1 MVFSSIIFLYFFL
14 PCMLIIYYISPNKTK
29 NIVLL
34 ISGLFF
40 YAWGEPVY
48 VFLMLL
54 TTLVDYTAGGI
65 IDRFDSSKKIRT
77 LALISSLIINL
88 GILFTFKYSSF
99 FAGIF
104 GIELKKLPLPVGISF
119 YTFQSISYTIDMY
132 MRKIK
137 VQKNFIN
144 YAAYVTLFPQIVAGP
159 IVRYED
165 VQNEINSRK
174 VNIYLL
180 GEGAGIFIKGLAKKV
195 LLANNIGLLWTEIKG
210 MDYSEISVL
219 TAWLGILAFTFQI
232 YYDFSGYSDM
242 AVGLGKMLGFNF
254 PENFRH
260 PYISRSISE
269 FWRRWHITLGSW
281 FRSYVYIPLGGNRK
295 GKYKTLR
302 NLLIVWGLTG
312 LWHGASW
319 NFILWGLYFG
329 TILVIEKR
337 FFLKFFEKHKI
348 IGNMVTNILVV
359 IGFVFFYNE
368 KNILD
373 IFIKMFTGRGI
384 SFTNVS
390 TNYYLL
396 NYLVLLIISFIAC
409 TPLLKNIINKCK
421 KNKNLNIVIS
431 IVEPIVLIGLLVLS
445 TAFIVDASSN
455 SFLYFRF

>member
-1 MVFSSIIFLYFFL
+1 MIFSSIYFIYYFLIIFLILYFIT
-14 PCMLIIYYISPNKTK
+14 PKKYK
-29 NIVLL
+29 NYTLLLGSLFFYFYGDSKYIVLL
-34 ISGLFF
+34 
-40 YAWGEPVY
+40 
-48 VFLMLL
+48 
-54 TTLVDYTAGGI
+54 
-65 IDRFDSSKKIRT
+65 
-77 LALISSLIINL
+77 LISSLVNYILGRLISKKNKKLFLIIGLIFNFGLLFYFKYFNFFLSNINGLFKININL
-88 GILFTFKYSSF
+88 FSIV
-99 FAGIF
+99 
-104 GIELKKLPLPVGISF
+104 LPLGISF
-119 YTFQSISYTIDMY
+119 YTFKNASYLIDVY
-132 MRKIK
+132 KNR
-137 VQKNFIN
+137 VNFEKNFIN
-144 YAAYVTLFPQIVAGP
+144 YFTYIAMFPSLIQGP
-159 IVRYED
+159 IVRYKDIDLKDKKISFDNFAMGVERF
-165 VQNEINSRK
+165 VIGLSKK
-174 VNIYLL
+174 VIL
-180 GEGAGIFIKGLAKKV
+180 ADTLAKLV
-195 LLANNIGLLWTEIKG
+195 TSLTNMEVQTVVSLWVKATSDIVKL
-210 MDYSEISVL
+210 YL
-219 TAWLGILAFTFQI
+219 
-232 YYDFSGYSDM
+232 DFSGYTDM
-242 AVGLGKMLGFNF
+242 AIGLGLMIGIKIM
-254 PENFRH
+254 ENFDY
-260 PYISRSISE
+260 PLSTYSVTS
-269 FWRRWHITLGSW
+269 FWRKWHISLSSW
-281 FRSYVYIPLGGNRK
+281 FKDYIYIPLGGNRK
-295 GKYKTLR
+295 GKFRKYF
-302 NLLIVWGLTG
+302 NIFVVWFLTG

-337 FFLKFFEKHKI
+337 FFLKFFEKHII

>member
-1 MVFSSIIFLYFFL
+1 MIFSSIYFIYYFLIIFLILYFITPKKF
-14 PCMLIIYYISPNKTK
+14 K
-29 NIVLL
+29 NYTLLLGSLFFYFYGDSKYIVLL
-34 ISGLFF
+34 
-40 YAWGEPVY
+40 
-48 VFLMLL
+48 
-54 TTLVDYTAGGI
+54 
-65 IDRFDSSKKIRT
+65 
-77 LALISSLIINL
+77 LISSLANYILGRLISKKNKKLFLIIGLIFNFGLLFYFKYFNFFLSNINSLFKTNINL
-88 GILFTFKYSSF
+88 FSIV
-99 FAGIF
+99 
-104 GIELKKLPLPVGISF
+104 LPLGISF
-119 YTFQSISYTIDMY
+119 YTFKNASYLIDVY
-132 MRKIK
+132 KNR
-137 VQKNFIN
+137 VNSEKNFIN
-144 YAAYVTLFPQIVAGP
+144 YFTYIAMFPSLIQGP
-159 IVRYED
+159 IVRYKDIDLKDKKISFDNFAMGVERF
-165 VQNEINSRK
+165 IIGLSKK
-174 VNIYLL
+174 VIL
-180 GEGAGIFIKGLAKKV
+180 ADTLAKLV
-195 LLANNIGLLWTEIKG
+195 TSLTNMEVQTVVSLWVKATSDIVKL
-210 MDYSEISVL
+210 YL
-219 TAWLGILAFTFQI
+219 
-232 YYDFSGYSDM
+232 DFSGYTDM
-242 AVGLGKMLGFNF
+242 AIGLGLMIGIKIM
-254 PENFRH
+254 ENFDY
-260 PYISRSISE
+260 PLSTYSITS
-269 FWRRWHITLGSW
+269 FWRKWHISLSSW
-281 FRSYVYIPLGGNRK
+281 FKDYIYIPLGGNRK
-295 GKYKTLR
+295 GKFRKYF
-302 NLLIVWGLTG
+302 NIFVVWFLTG

-373 IFIKMFTGRGI
+373 IFIKMFTGKGI

>member
-1 MVFSSIIFLYFFL
+1 MIFSSIYFIYYFLIIFLILYFIT
-14 PCMLIIYYISPNKTK
+14 PKKYK
-29 NIVLL
+29 NYTLLLGSLFFYFYGDSKYIVLL
-34 ISGLFF
+34 
-40 YAWGEPVY
+40 
-48 VFLMLL
+48 
-54 TTLVDYTAGGI
+54 
-65 IDRFDSSKKIRT
+65 
-77 LALISSLIINL
+77 LISSLVNYILGRLISKKNKKLFLIIGLIFNFGLLFYFKYFNFFLSNINGLFKININL
-88 GILFTFKYSSF
+88 FSIV
-99 FAGIF
+99 
-104 GIELKKLPLPVGISF
+104 LPLGISF
-119 YTFQSISYTIDMY
+119 YTFKNASYLIDVY
-132 MRKIK
+132 KNR
-137 VQKNFIN
+137 VNSEKNFIN
-144 YAAYVTLFPQIVAGP
+144 YFTYIAMFPSLIQGP
-159 IVRYED
+159 IVRYKDIDLKDKKISFDNFAMGVERF
-165 VQNEINSRK
+165 IIGLSKK
-174 VNIYLL
+174 VIL
-180 GEGAGIFIKGLAKKV
+180 ADTLAKLV
-195 LLANNIGLLWTEIKG
+195 TSLTNMEVQTVVSLWVKATSDIVKL
-210 MDYSEISVL
+210 YL
-219 TAWLGILAFTFQI
+219 
-232 YYDFSGYSDM
+232 DFSGYTDM
-242 AVGLGKMLGFNF
+242 AIGLGLMIGIKIM
-254 PENFRH
+254 ENFDY
-260 PYISRSISE
+260 PLSTYSVTS
-269 FWRRWHITLGSW
+269 FWRKWHISLSSW
-281 FRSYVYIPLGGNRK
+281 FKDYIYIPLGGNRK
-295 GKYKTLR
+295 GKFRKYF
-302 NLLIVWGLTG
+302 NIFVVWFLTG

>member
-1 MVFSSIIFLYFFL
+1 MIFSSIYFIYYFLIIFLILYFIT
-14 PCMLIIYYISPNKTK
+14 PKKYK
-29 NIVLL
+29 NYTLLLGSLFFYFYGDSKYIVLL
-34 ISGLFF
+34 
-40 YAWGEPVY
+40 
-48 VFLMLL
+48 
-54 TTLVDYTAGGI
+54 
-65 IDRFDSSKKIRT
+65 
-77 LALISSLIINL
+77 LISSLVNYILGRLISKKNKKLFLIIGLIFNFGLLFYFKYFNFFLSNINSLFKTNINL
-88 GILFTFKYSSF
+88 FSIV
-99 FAGIF
+99 
-104 GIELKKLPLPVGISF
+104 LPLGISF
-119 YTFQSISYTIDMY
+119 YTFKNASYLIDVY
-132 MRKIK
+132 KNR
-137 VQKNFIN
+137 VNSEKNFIN
-144 YAAYVTLFPQIVAGP
+144 YFTYIAMFPSLIQGP
-159 IVRYED
+159 IVRYKDIDLKDKKISYDNFAMGVERF
-165 VQNEINSRK
+165 IIGLSKK
-174 VNIYLL
+174 VIL
-180 GEGAGIFIKGLAKKV
+180 ADTLAKLV
-195 LLANNIGLLWTEIKG
+195 TSLTNMEVQTVVSLWLKATSDIVKL
-210 MDYSEISVL
+210 YL
-219 TAWLGILAFTFQI
+219 
-232 YYDFSGYSDM
+232 DFSGYTDM
-242 AVGLGKMLGFNF
+242 AIGLGLMIGIKIM
-254 PENFRH
+254 ENFDY
-260 PYISRSISE
+260 PLSTYSVTS
-269 FWRRWHITLGSW
+269 FWRKWHISLSSW
-281 FRSYVYIPLGGNRK
+281 FKDYIYIPLGGNRK
-295 GKYKTLR
+295 GKFRKYF
-302 NLLIVWGLTG
+302 NIFVVWFLTG

-348 IGNMVTNILVV
+348 VGNMVTNILVV

>member
-1 MVFSSIIFLYFFL
+1 MIFSSIYFIYYFLIIFLILYFITPKKF
-14 PCMLIIYYISPNKTK
+14 K
-29 NIVLL
+29 NYTLLLGSLFFYFYGDSKYIVLL
-34 ISGLFF
+34 
-40 YAWGEPVY
+40 
-48 VFLMLL
+48 
-54 TTLVDYTAGGI
+54 
-65 IDRFDSSKKIRT
+65 
-77 LALISSLIINL
+77 LISSLVNYILGRIISKKNRKLFLIIGLIFNFGLLFYFKYFNFFLSNINSLFKTNINL
-88 GILFTFKYSSF
+88 FSIV
-99 FAGIF
+99 
-104 GIELKKLPLPVGISF
+104 LPLGISF
-119 YTFQSISYTIDMY
+119 YTFKNASYLIDVY
-132 MRKIK
+132 KNR
-137 VQKNFIN
+137 VNSEKNFIN
-144 YAAYVTLFPQIVAGP
+144 YFTYIAMFPSLIQGP
-159 IVRYED
+159 IVRYKDIDLKDKKISFDNFAMGVERF
-165 VQNEINSRK
+165 IIGLSKK
-174 VNIYLL
+174 VIL
-180 GEGAGIFIKGLAKKV
+180 ADTLAKLV
-195 LLANNIGLLWTEIKG
+195 TALTNMEVQTVVSLWLKATSDIVKL
-210 MDYSEISVL
+210 YL
-219 TAWLGILAFTFQI
+219 
-232 YYDFSGYSDM
+232 DFSGYTDM
-242 AVGLGKMLGFNF
+242 AIGLGLMIGIKIM
-254 PENFRH
+254 ENFDY
-260 PYISRSISE
+260 PLSTYSVTS
-269 FWRRWHITLGSW
+269 FWRKWHISLSSW
-281 FRSYVYIPLGGNRK
+281 FKDYIYIPLGGNRK
-295 GKYKTLR
+295 GKFRKYF
-302 NLLIVWGLTG
+302 NIFVVWFLTG

-373 IFIKMFTGRGI
+373 IFIKMFTGKGI

>member
-1 MVFSSIIFLYFFL
+1 MIFSSIYFIYYFLIIFLILYFITPKKF
-14 PCMLIIYYISPNKTK
+14 K
-29 NIVLL
+29 NYTLLLGSLFFYFYGDSKYIVLL
-34 ISGLFF
+34 
-40 YAWGEPVY
+40 
-48 VFLMLL
+48 
-54 TTLVDYTAGGI
+54 
-65 IDRFDSSKKIRT
+65 
-77 LALISSLIINL
+77 LISSLVNYILGRLISKKNKKLFLIIGLIFNFGLLFYFKYFNFFLSNINSLFKTNINL
-88 GILFTFKYSSF
+88 FSIV
-99 FAGIF
+99 
-104 GIELKKLPLPVGISF
+104 LPLGISF
-119 YTFQSISYTIDMY
+119 YTFKNASYLIDVY
-132 MRKIK
+132 KNK
-137 VQKNFIN
+137 VNPEKNFIN
-144 YAAYVTLFPQIVAGP
+144 YFTYIAMFPSLIQGP
-159 IVRYED
+159 IVRYKDIDLKDKKISFDNFAMGVERF
-165 VQNEINSRK
+165 IIGLSKK
-174 VNIYLL
+174 VIL
-180 GEGAGIFIKGLAKKV
+180 ADTLAKLV
-195 LLANNIGLLWTEIKG
+195 TSLTNMEVQTVVSLWVKATSDIVKL
-210 MDYSEISVL
+210 YL
-219 TAWLGILAFTFQI
+219 
-232 YYDFSGYSDM
+232 DFSGYTDM
-242 AVGLGKMLGFNF
+242 AIGLGLMIGIKIM
-254 PENFRH
+254 ENFDY
-260 PYISRSISE
+260 PLSTYSVTS
-269 FWRRWHITLGSW
+269 FWRKWHISLSSW
-281 FRSYVYIPLGGNRK
+281 FKDYIYIPLGGNRK
-295 GKYKTLR
+295 GKFRKYF
-302 NLLIVWGLTG
+302 NIFVVWFLTG

-396 NYLVLLIISFIAC
+396 NYLMLLIISFIAC

>member
-1 MVFSSIIFLYFFL
+1 MIFSSIYFIYYFLIIFLILYFIT
-14 PCMLIIYYISPNKTK
+14 PKKYK
-29 NIVLL
+29 NYTLLLGSLFFYFYGDSKYIVLL
-34 ISGLFF
+34 
-40 YAWGEPVY
+40 
-48 VFLMLL
+48 
-54 TTLVDYTAGGI
+54 
-65 IDRFDSSKKIRT
+65 
-77 LALISSLIINL
+77 LISSLANYILGRLISKKNKKLFLIIGLIFNFGLLFYFKYFNFFLSNINSLFKTNINL
-88 GILFTFKYSSF
+88 FSIV
-99 FAGIF
+99 
-104 GIELKKLPLPVGISF
+104 LPLGISF
-119 YTFQSISYTIDMY
+119 YTFKNASYLIDVY
-132 MRKIK
+132 KNR
-137 VQKNFIN
+137 VNSEKNFIN
-144 YAAYVTLFPQIVAGP
+144 YFTYIAMFPSLIQGP
-159 IVRYED
+159 IVRYKDIDLKDKKISFDNFAMGVERF
-165 VQNEINSRK
+165 VIGLSKK
-174 VNIYLL
+174 VIL
-180 GEGAGIFIKGLAKKV
+180 ADTLAKLV
-195 LLANNIGLLWTEIKG
+195 TSLTNMEVQTVVSLWVKATSDIVKL
-210 MDYSEISVL
+210 YL
-219 TAWLGILAFTFQI
+219 
-232 YYDFSGYSDM
+232 DFSGYTDM
-242 AVGLGKMLGFNF
+242 AIGLGLMIGIKIM
-254 PENFRH
+254 ENFDY
-260 PYISRSISE
+260 PLSTYSVTS
-269 FWRRWHITLGSW
+269 FWRKWHISLSSW
-281 FRSYVYIPLGGNRK
+281 FKDYIYIPLGGNRK
-295 GKYKTLR
+295 GKFRKYF
-302 NLLIVWGLTG
+302 NIFVVWFLTG

-348 IGNMVTNILVV
+348 IGNMFTNILVV

>member
-1 MVFSSIIFLYFFL
+1 MIFSSIYFIYYFLIIFLILYFITPKKF
-14 PCMLIIYYISPNKTK
+14 K
-29 NIVLL
+29 NYTLLLGSLFFYFYGDSKYIVLL
-34 ISGLFF
+34 
-40 YAWGEPVY
+40 
-48 VFLMLL
+48 
-54 TTLVDYTAGGI
+54 
-65 IDRFDSSKKIRT
+65 
-77 LALISSLIINL
+77 LISSLVNYILGRLISKKNKKLFLIIGLIFNFGLLFYFKYFNFFLSNINSLFKTNINL
-88 GILFTFKYSSF
+88 FSIV
-99 FAGIF
+99 
-104 GIELKKLPLPVGISF
+104 LPLGISF
-119 YTFQSISYTIDMY
+119 YTFKNASYLIDVY
-132 MRKIK
+132 KNR
-137 VQKNFIN
+137 VNSEKNFIN
-144 YAAYVTLFPQIVAGP
+144 YFTYIAMFPSLIQGP
-159 IVRYED
+159 IVRYKDIDLKDKKISFDNFAIGVERF
-165 VQNEINSRK
+165 IIGLSKK
-174 VNIYLL
+174 VIL
-180 GEGAGIFIKGLAKKV
+180 ADTLAKLV
-195 LLANNIGLLWTEIKG
+195 TSLTNMEVQTVVSLWVKATSDIVKL
-210 MDYSEISVL
+210 YL
-219 TAWLGILAFTFQI
+219 
-232 YYDFSGYSDM
+232 DFSGYTDM
-242 AVGLGKMLGFNF
+242 AIGLGLMIGIKIM
-254 PENFRH
+254 ENFDY
-260 PYISRSISE
+260 PLSTYSITS
-269 FWRRWHITLGSW
+269 FWRKWHISLSSW
-281 FRSYVYIPLGGNRK
+281 FKDYIYIPLGGNRK
-295 GKYKTLR
+295 GKFRKYF
-302 NLLIVWGLTG
+302 NIFVVWFLTG

-348 IGNMVTNILVV
+348 IGNIVTNILVV

>member
-1 MVFSSIIFLYFFL
+1 MIFSSIYFIYYFLIIFLILYFITPKKF
-14 PCMLIIYYISPNKTK
+14 K
-29 NIVLL
+29 NYTLLLGSLFFYFYGDSKYIVLL
-34 ISGLFF
+34 
-40 YAWGEPVY
+40 
-48 VFLMLL
+48 
-54 TTLVDYTAGGI
+54 
-65 IDRFDSSKKIRT
+65 
-77 LALISSLIINL
+77 LISSLVNYILGRLISKKNKKLFLIIGLIFNFGLLFYFKYFNFFLSNINSLFKTNINL
-88 GILFTFKYSSF
+88 FSIV
-99 FAGIF
+99 
-104 GIELKKLPLPVGISF
+104 LPLGISF
-119 YTFQSISYTIDMY
+119 YTFKNASYLIDVY
-132 MRKIK
+132 KNR
-137 VQKNFIN
+137 VNSEKNFIN
-144 YAAYVTLFPQIVAGP
+144 YFTYIAMFPSLIQGP
-159 IVRYED
+159 IVRYKDIDLKDKKISFDNFAMGVERF
-165 VQNEINSRK
+165 IIGLSKK
-174 VNIYLL
+174 VIL
-180 GEGAGIFIKGLAKKV
+180 ADTLAKLV
-195 LLANNIGLLWTEIKG
+195 TSLTNMEVQTVVSLWLKATSDIVKL
-210 MDYSEISVL
+210 YL
-219 TAWLGILAFTFQI
+219 
-232 YYDFSGYSDM
+232 DFSGYTDM
-242 AVGLGKMLGFNF
+242 AIGLGLMIGIKIM
-254 PENFRH
+254 ENFDY
-260 PYISRSISE
+260 PLSTYSVTS
-269 FWRRWHITLGSW
+269 FWRKWHISLSSW
-281 FRSYVYIPLGGNRK
+281 FKDYIYIPLGGNRK
-295 GKYKTLR
+295 GKFRKYF
-302 NLLIVWGLTG
+302 NIFVVWFLTG

-373 IFIKMFTGRGI
+373 IFIKMFTGKGI

>member
-1 MVFSSIIFLYFFL
+1 MIFSSIYFIYYFLIIFLILYFITPKKF
-14 PCMLIIYYISPNKTK
+14 K
-29 NIVLL
+29 NYTLLLGSLFFYFYGDSKYIVLL
-34 ISGLFF
+34 
-40 YAWGEPVY
+40 
-48 VFLMLL
+48 
-54 TTLVDYTAGGI
+54 
-65 IDRFDSSKKIRT
+65 
-77 LALISSLIINL
+77 LISSLVNYILGRLISKKNKKLFLIIGLIFNFGLLFYFKYFNFFLSNINSLFKTNINL
-88 GILFTFKYSSF
+88 FSIV
-99 FAGIF
+99 
-104 GIELKKLPLPVGISF
+104 LPLGISF
-119 YTFQSISYTIDMY
+119 YTFKNASYLIDVY
-132 MRKIK
+132 KNR
-137 VQKNFIN
+137 VNPEKNFIN
-144 YAAYVTLFPQIVAGP
+144 YFTYIAMFPSLIQGP
-159 IVRYED
+159 IVRYKDIDLKDKKISFDNFAMGVERF
-165 VQNEINSRK
+165 IIGLSKK
-174 VNIYLL
+174 VIL
-180 GEGAGIFIKGLAKKV
+180 ADTLAKLV
-195 LLANNIGLLWTEIKG
+195 TSLTNMEVQTVVSLWVKATSDIVKL
-210 MDYSEISVL
+210 YL
-219 TAWLGILAFTFQI
+219 
-232 YYDFSGYSDM
+232 DFSGYTDM
-242 AVGLGKMLGFNF
+242 AIGLGLMIGIKIM
-254 PENFRH
+254 ENFDY
-260 PYISRSISE
+260 PLSTYSVTS
-269 FWRRWHITLGSW
+269 FWRKWHISLSSW
-281 FRSYVYIPLGGNRK
+281 FKDYIYIPLGGNRK
-295 GKYKTLR
+295 GKFRKYF
-302 NLLIVWGLTG
+302 NIFVVWFLTG

-396 NYLVLLIISFIAC
+396 NYLMLLIISFIAC

>member
-1 MVFSSIIFLYFFL
+1 MIFSSIYFIYYFLIIFLILYFIT
-14 PCMLIIYYISPNKTK
+14 PKKYK
-29 NIVLL
+29 NYTLLLGSLFFYFYGDSKYIVLL
-34 ISGLFF
+34 
-40 YAWGEPVY
+40 
-48 VFLMLL
+48 
-54 TTLVDYTAGGI
+54 
-65 IDRFDSSKKIRT
+65 
-77 LALISSLIINL
+77 LISSLVNYILGRLISKKNKKLFLIIGLIFNFGLLFYFKYFNFFLSNINSLFKTNINL
-88 GILFTFKYSSF
+88 FSIV
-99 FAGIF
+99 
-104 GIELKKLPLPVGISF
+104 LPLGISF
-119 YTFQSISYTIDMY
+119 YTFKNASYLIDVY
-132 MRKIK
+132 KNR
-137 VQKNFIN
+137 VNPEKNFIN
-144 YAAYVTLFPQIVAGP
+144 YFTYIAMFPSLIQGP
-159 IVRYED
+159 IVRYKDIDLKDKKISFDNFAMGVERF
-165 VQNEINSRK
+165 IIGLSKK
-174 VNIYLL
+174 VIL
-180 GEGAGIFIKGLAKKV
+180 ADTLAKLV
-195 LLANNIGLLWTEIKG
+195 TSLTNMEVQTVVSLWVKATSDIVKL
-210 MDYSEISVL
+210 YL
-219 TAWLGILAFTFQI
+219 
-232 YYDFSGYSDM
+232 DFSGYTDM
-242 AVGLGKMLGFNF
+242 AIGLGLMIGIKIM
-254 PENFRH
+254 ENFDY
-260 PYISRSISE
+260 PLSTYSITS
-269 FWRRWHITLGSW
+269 FWRKWHISLSSW
-281 FRSYVYIPLGGNRK
+281 FKDYIYIPLGGNRK
-295 GKYKTLR
+295 GKFRKYF
-302 NLLIVWGLTG
+302 NIFVVWFLTG

-373 IFIKMFTGRGI
+373 IFKKMFTGRGI

>member
-1 MVFSSIIFLYFFL
+1 MIFSSIYFIYYFLIIFLILYFITPKKF
-14 PCMLIIYYISPNKTK
+14 K
-29 NIVLL
+29 NYTLLLGSLFFYFYGDSKYIVLL
-34 ISGLFF
+34 
-40 YAWGEPVY
+40 
-48 VFLMLL
+48 
-54 TTLVDYTAGGI
+54 
-65 IDRFDSSKKIRT
+65 
-77 LALISSLIINL
+77 LISSLVNYILGRLISKKNKKLFLIIGLIFNFGLLFYFKYFNFFLSNINSLFKTNINL
-88 GILFTFKYSSF
+88 FSIV
-99 FAGIF
+99 
-104 GIELKKLPLPVGISF
+104 LPLGISF
-119 YTFQSISYTIDMY
+119 YTFKNASYLIDVY
-132 MRKIK
+132 KNR
-137 VQKNFIN
+137 VNTEKNFIN
-144 YAAYVTLFPQIVAGP
+144 YFTYIAMFPSLIQGP
-159 IVRYED
+159 IVRYKDIDLKDKKISFDNFAMGVERF
-165 VQNEINSRK
+165 IIGLSKK
-174 VNIYLL
+174 VIL
-180 GEGAGIFIKGLAKKV
+180 ADTLAKLV
-195 LLANNIGLLWTEIKG
+195 TSLTNMEVQTVVSLWVKATSDIVKL
-210 MDYSEISVL
+210 YL
-219 TAWLGILAFTFQI
+219 
-232 YYDFSGYSDM
+232 DFSGYTDM
-242 AVGLGKMLGFNF
+242 AIGLGLMIGIKIM
-254 PENFRH
+254 ENFDY
-260 PYISRSISE
+260 PLSTYSVTS
-269 FWRRWHITLGSW
+269 FWRKWHISLSSW
-281 FRSYVYIPLGGNRK
+281 FKDYIYIPLGGNRK
-295 GKYKTLR
+295 GKFRKYF
-302 NLLIVWGLTG
+302 NIFVVWFLTG

-396 NYLVLLIISFIAC
+396 NYFVLLIISFIAC

>member
-1 MVFSSIIFLYFFL
+1 MIFSSIYFIYYFLIIF
-14 PCMLIIYYISPNKTK
+14 LIIYFITPKKFK
-29 NIVLL
+29 NYTLLLGSLFFYFYGDSKYIVLL
-34 ISGLFF
+34 
-40 YAWGEPVY
+40 
-48 VFLMLL
+48 
-54 TTLVDYTAGGI
+54 
-65 IDRFDSSKKIRT
+65 
-77 LALISSLIINL
+77 LISSLVNYILGRLISKKNKKLFLIIGLIFNFGLLFYFKYFNFFLSNINSLFKTNINL
-88 GILFTFKYSSF
+88 FSIV
-99 FAGIF
+99 
-104 GIELKKLPLPVGISF
+104 LPLGISF
-119 YTFQSISYTIDMY
+119 YTFKNASYLIDVY
-132 MRKIK
+132 KNR
-137 VQKNFIN
+137 VNPEKNFIN
-144 YAAYVTLFPQIVAGP
+144 YFTYIAMFPSLIQGP
-159 IVRYED
+159 IVRYKDIDLKDKKISFDNFAMGVERF
-165 VQNEINSRK
+165 IIGLSKK
-174 VNIYLL
+174 VIL
-180 GEGAGIFIKGLAKKV
+180 ADTLAKLV
-195 LLANNIGLLWTEIKG
+195 TSLTNMEVQTVVSLWVKATSDIVKL
-210 MDYSEISVL
+210 YL
-219 TAWLGILAFTFQI
+219 
-232 YYDFSGYSDM
+232 DFSGYTDM
-242 AVGLGKMLGFNF
+242 AIGLGLMIGIKIM
-254 PENFRH
+254 ENFDY
-260 PYISRSISE
+260 PLSTYSVTS
-269 FWRRWHITLGSW
+269 FWRKWHISLSSW
-281 FRSYVYIPLGGNRK
+281 FKDYIYIPLGGNRK
-295 GKYKTLR
+295 GKFRKYF
-302 NLLIVWGLTG
+302 NIFVVWFLTG

-396 NYLVLLIISFIAC
+396 NYFVLLIISFIAC

>member
-1 MVFSSIIFLYFFL
+1 MIFSSIYFIYYFLIIFLILYFIT
-14 PCMLIIYYISPNKTK
+14 PKKYK
-29 NIVLL
+29 NYTLLLGSLFFYFYGDSKYIVLL
-34 ISGLFF
+34 
-40 YAWGEPVY
+40 
-48 VFLMLL
+48 
-54 TTLVDYTAGGI
+54 
-65 IDRFDSSKKIRT
+65 
-77 LALISSLIINL
+77 LISSLVNYILGRLISKKNKKLFLIIGLIFNFGLLFYFKYFNFFLSNINSLFKTNINL
-88 GILFTFKYSSF
+88 FSIV
-99 FAGIF
+99 
-104 GIELKKLPLPVGISF
+104 LPLGISF
-119 YTFQSISYTIDMY
+119 YTFKNASYLIDVY
-132 MRKIK
+132 KNR
-137 VQKNFIN
+137 VNSEKNFIN
-144 YAAYVTLFPQIVAGP
+144 YFTYIAMFPSLIQGP
-159 IVRYED
+159 IVRYKDIDLKDKKISFDNFAMGVERF
-165 VQNEINSRK
+165 IIGLSKK
-174 VNIYLL
+174 VIL
-180 GEGAGIFIKGLAKKV
+180 ADTLAKLV
-195 LLANNIGLLWTEIKG
+195 TSLTNMEVQTVVSLWLKATSDIVKL
-210 MDYSEISVL
+210 YL
-219 TAWLGILAFTFQI
+219 
-232 YYDFSGYSDM
+232 DFSGYTDM
-242 AVGLGKMLGFNF
+242 AIGLGLMIGIKIM
-254 PENFRH
+254 ENFDY
-260 PYISRSISE
+260 PLSTYSVTS
-269 FWRRWHITLGSW
+269 FWRKWHISLSSW
-281 FRSYVYIPLGGNRK
+281 FKDYIYIPLGGNRK
-295 GKYKTLR
+295 GKFRKYF
-302 NLLIVWGLTG
+302 NIFVVWFLTG

-319 NFILWGLYFG
+319 KFILWGLYFG

>member
-1 MVFSSIIFLYFFL
+1 MIFSSIYFIYYFLIIFLILYFIT
-14 PCMLIIYYISPNKTK
+14 PKKYK
-29 NIVLL
+29 NYTLLLGSLFFYFYGDSKYIVLL
-34 ISGLFF
+34 
-40 YAWGEPVY
+40 
-48 VFLMLL
+48 
-54 TTLVDYTAGGI
+54 
-65 IDRFDSSKKIRT
+65 
-77 LALISSLIINL
+77 LISSLVNYILGRLISKKNKKLFLIIGLIFNFGLLFYFKYFNFFLSNINSLFKTNINL
-88 GILFTFKYSSF
+88 FSIV
-99 FAGIF
+99 
-104 GIELKKLPLPVGISF
+104 LPLGISF
-119 YTFQSISYTIDMY
+119 YTFKNASYLIDVY
-132 MRKIK
+132 KNR
-137 VQKNFIN
+137 VNSEKNFIN
-144 YAAYVTLFPQIVAGP
+144 YFTYIAMFPSLIQGP
-159 IVRYED
+159 IVRYKDIDLKDKKISFDNFAMGVERF
-165 VQNEINSRK
+165 IIGLSKK
-174 VNIYLL
+174 VIL
-180 GEGAGIFIKGLAKKV
+180 ADTLAKLV
-195 LLANNIGLLWTEIKG
+195 TSLTNMEVQTVVSLWVKATSDIVKL
-210 MDYSEISVL
+210 YL
-219 TAWLGILAFTFQI
+219 
-232 YYDFSGYSDM
+232 DFSGYTDM
-242 AVGLGKMLGFNF
+242 AIGLGLMIGIKIM
-254 PENFRH
+254 ENFDY
-260 PYISRSISE
+260 PLSTYSVTS
-269 FWRRWHITLGSW
+269 FWRKWHISLSSW
-281 FRSYVYIPLGGNRK
+281 FKDYIYIPLGGNRK
-295 GKYKTLR
+295 GKFRKYF
-302 NLLIVWGLTG
+302 IIFVVWFLTG

>member
-1 MVFSSIIFLYFFL
+1 MIFSSIYFIYYFLIIFLILYFITPKKF
-14 PCMLIIYYISPNKTK
+14 K
-29 NIVLL
+29 NYTLLLGSLFFYFYGDSKYIVLL
-34 ISGLFF
+34 
-40 YAWGEPVY
+40 
-48 VFLMLL
+48 
-54 TTLVDYTAGGI
+54 
-65 IDRFDSSKKIRT
+65 
-77 LALISSLIINL
+77 LISSLVNYILGRLISKKNKKLFLIIGLIFNFGLLFYFKYFNFFLSNINSLFKTNINL
-88 GILFTFKYSSF
+88 FSIV
-99 FAGIF
+99 
-104 GIELKKLPLPVGISF
+104 LPLGISF
-119 YTFQSISYTIDMY
+119 YTFKNASYLIDVY
-132 MRKIK
+132 KNG
-137 VQKNFIN
+137 VNPEKNFIN
-144 YAAYVTLFPQIVAGP
+144 YFTYIAMFPSLIQGP
-159 IVRYED
+159 IVRYKDIDLKDKKISFDNFAMGVERF
-165 VQNEINSRK
+165 IIGLSKK
-174 VNIYLL
+174 VIL
-180 GEGAGIFIKGLAKKV
+180 ADTLAKLV
-195 LLANNIGLLWTEIKG
+195 TSLTNMEVQTVVSLWVKATSDIVKL
-210 MDYSEISVL
+210 YL
-219 TAWLGILAFTFQI
+219 
-232 YYDFSGYSDM
+232 DFSGYTDM
-242 AVGLGKMLGFNF
+242 AIGLGLMIGIKIM
-254 PENFRH
+254 ENFDY
-260 PYISRSISE
+260 PLSTYSITS
-269 FWRRWHITLGSW
+269 FWRKWHISLSSW
-281 FRSYVYIPLGGNRK
+281 FKDYIYIPLGGNRK
-295 GKYKTLR
+295 GKFRKYF
-302 NLLIVWGLTG
+302 NIFVVWFLTG

>member
-1 MVFSSIIFLYFFL
+1 MIFSSIYFIYYFLIIFLILYFITPKKF
-14 PCMLIIYYISPNKTK
+14 K
-29 NIVLL
+29 NYTLLLGSLFFYFYGDSKYIVLL
-34 ISGLFF
+34 
-40 YAWGEPVY
+40 
-48 VFLMLL
+48 
-54 TTLVDYTAGGI
+54 
-65 IDRFDSSKKIRT
+65 
-77 LALISSLIINL
+77 LISSLVNYILGRLISKKNKKLFLIIGLIFNFGLLFYFKYFNFFLSNINSLFKSNINL
-88 GILFTFKYSSF
+88 FSIV
-99 FAGIF
+99 
-104 GIELKKLPLPVGISF
+104 LPLGISF
-119 YTFQSISYTIDMY
+119 YTFKNASYLIDVY
-132 MRKIK
+132 KNR
-137 VQKNFIN
+137 VNSEKNFIN
-144 YAAYVTLFPQIVAGP
+144 YFTYIAMFPSLIQGP
-159 IVRYED
+159 IVRYKDIDLKDKKISFDNFAMGVERF
-165 VQNEINSRK
+165 VIGLSKK
-174 VNIYLL
+174 VIL
-180 GEGAGIFIKGLAKKV
+180 ADTLAKLV
-195 LLANNIGLLWTEIKG
+195 TSLTNMEVQTVVSLWVKATSDIVKL
-210 MDYSEISVL
+210 YL
-219 TAWLGILAFTFQI
+219 
-232 YYDFSGYSDM
+232 DFSGYTDM
-242 AVGLGKMLGFNF
+242 AIGLGLMIGIKIM
-254 PENFRH
+254 ENFDY
-260 PYISRSISE
+260 PLSTYSVTS
-269 FWRRWHITLGSW
+269 FWRKWHISLSSW
-281 FRSYVYIPLGGNRK
+281 FKDYIYIPLGGNRK
-295 GKYKTLR
+295 GKFRKYF
-302 NLLIVWGLTG
+302 NIFVVWFLTG

-373 IFIKMFTGRGI
+373 IFIKMFTGKGI

>member
-1 MVFSSIIFLYFFL
+1 MIFSSIYFIYYFLIIFLILYFITPKKF
-14 PCMLIIYYISPNKTK
+14 K
-29 NIVLL
+29 NYTLLLGSLFFYFYGDSKYIVLL
-34 ISGLFF
+34 
-40 YAWGEPVY
+40 
-48 VFLMLL
+48 
-54 TTLVDYTAGGI
+54 
-65 IDRFDSSKKIRT
+65 
-77 LALISSLIINL
+77 LISSLVNYILGRLISKKNKKLFLIIGLIFNFGLLFYFKYFNFFLSNINSLFKTNINL
-88 GILFTFKYSSF
+88 FSIV
-99 FAGIF
+99 
-104 GIELKKLPLPVGISF
+104 LPLGISF
-119 YTFQSISYTIDMY
+119 YTFKNASYLIY
-132 MRKIK
+132 VYKNR
-137 VQKNFIN
+137 VNSEKNFIN
-144 YAAYVTLFPQIVAGP
+144 YFTYIAMFPSLIQGP
-159 IVRYED
+159 IVRYKDIDLKDKKISFDNFAMGVERF
-165 VQNEINSRK
+165 IIGLSKK
-174 VNIYLL
+174 VIL
-180 GEGAGIFIKGLAKKV
+180 ADTLAKLV
-195 LLANNIGLLWTEIKG
+195 TSLTNMEVQTVVSLWVKATSDIVKL
-210 MDYSEISVL
+210 YL
-219 TAWLGILAFTFQI
+219 
-232 YYDFSGYSDM
+232 DFSGYTDM
-242 AVGLGKMLGFNF
+242 AIGLGLMIGIKIM
-254 PENFRH
+254 ENFDY
-260 PYISRSISE
+260 PLSTYSVTS
-269 FWRRWHITLGSW
+269 FWRKWHISLSSW
-281 FRSYVYIPLGGNRK
+281 FKDYIYIPLGGNRK
-295 GKYKTLR
+295 GKFRKYF
-302 NLLIVWGLTG
+302 NIFVVWFLTG

-445 TAFIVDASSN
+445 TAFIVDESSN

>member
-1 MVFSSIIFLYFFL
+1 MIFSSIYFIYYFLIIFLILYFIT
-14 PCMLIIYYISPNKTK
+14 PKKYK
-29 NIVLL
+29 NYTLLLGSLFFYFYGDSKYIVLL
-34 ISGLFF
+34 
-40 YAWGEPVY
+40 
-48 VFLMLL
+48 
-54 TTLVDYTAGGI
+54 
-65 IDRFDSSKKIRT
+65 
-77 LALISSLIINL
+77 LISSLVNYILGRLISKKNKKLFLIIGLIFNFGLLFYFKYFNFFLSNINSLFKTNINL
-88 GILFTFKYSSF
+88 FSIV
-99 FAGIF
+99 
-104 GIELKKLPLPVGISF
+104 LPLGISF
-119 YTFQSISYTIDMY
+119 YTFKNASYLIDVY
-132 MRKIK
+132 KNR
-137 VQKNFIN
+137 VNSEKNFIN
-144 YAAYVTLFPQIVAGP
+144 YFTYIAMFPSLIQGP
-159 IVRYED
+159 IVRYKDIDLKDKKISFDNFAMGVERF
-165 VQNEINSRK
+165 IIGLSKK
-174 VNIYLL
+174 VIL
-180 GEGAGIFIKGLAKKV
+180 ADTLAKLV
-195 LLANNIGLLWTEIKG
+195 TSLTNMEVQTVVSLWVKATSDIVKL
-210 MDYSEISVL
+210 YL
-219 TAWLGILAFTFQI
+219 
-232 YYDFSGYSDM
+232 DFSGYTDM
-242 AVGLGKMLGFNF
+242 AISLGLMIGIKIM
-254 PENFRH
+254 ENFDY
-260 PYISRSISE
+260 PLSTYSVTS
-269 FWRRWHITLGSW
+269 FWRKWHISLSSW
-281 FRSYVYIPLGGNRK
+281 FKDYIYIPLGGNRK
-295 GKYKTLR
+295 GKFRKYF
-302 NLLIVWGLTG
+302 NIFVVWFLTG

-348 IGNMVTNILVV
+348 IGNIVTNILVV

>member
-1 MVFSSIIFLYFFL
+1 MIFSSIYFIYYFLIIFLILYFITPKKF
-14 PCMLIIYYISPNKTK
+14 K
-29 NIVLL
+29 NYTLLLGSLFFYFYGDSKYIVLL
-34 ISGLFF
+34 
-40 YAWGEPVY
+40 
-48 VFLMLL
+48 
-54 TTLVDYTAGGI
+54 
-65 IDRFDSSKKIRT
+65 
-77 LALISSLIINL
+77 LISSLANYILGRLISKKNKKLFLIIGLIFNFGLLFYFKYFNFFLSNINSLFKTNINL
-88 GILFTFKYSSF
+88 FSIV
-99 FAGIF
+99 
-104 GIELKKLPLPVGISF
+104 LPLGISF
-119 YTFQSISYTIDMY
+119 YTFKNASYLIDVY
-132 MRKIK
+132 KNR
-137 VQKNFIN
+137 VNSEKNFIN
-144 YAAYVTLFPQIVAGP
+144 YFTYIAMFPSLIQGP
-159 IVRYED
+159 IVRYKDIDLKDKKISFDNFAMGVERF
-165 VQNEINSRK
+165 IIGLSKK
-174 VNIYLL
+174 VIL
-180 GEGAGIFIKGLAKKV
+180 ADTLAKLV
-195 LLANNIGLLWTEIKG
+195 TSLTNMEVQTVVSLWVKATSDIVKL
-210 MDYSEISVL
+210 YL
-219 TAWLGILAFTFQI
+219 
-232 YYDFSGYSDM
+232 DFSGYTDM
-242 AVGLGKMLGFNF
+242 AIGLGLMIGIKIM
-254 PENFRH
+254 ENFDY
-260 PYISRSISE
+260 PLSTYSITS
-269 FWRRWHITLGSW
+269 FWRKWHISLSSW
-281 FRSYVYIPLGGNRK
+281 FKDYIYIPLGGNRK
-295 GKYKTLR
+295 GKFRKYF
-302 NLLIVWGLTG
+302 NIFVVWFLTG

>member
-1 MVFSSIIFLYFFL
+1 MIFSSIYFIYYFLIIFLILYFIT
-14 PCMLIIYYISPNKTK
+14 PKKYK
-29 NIVLL
+29 NYTLLLGSLFFYFYGDSKYIVLL
-34 ISGLFF
+34 
-40 YAWGEPVY
+40 
-48 VFLMLL
+48 
-54 TTLVDYTAGGI
+54 
-65 IDRFDSSKKIRT
+65 
-77 LALISSLIINL
+77 LISSLVNYILGRLISKKNKKLFLIIGLIFNFGLLFYFKYFNFFLSNINSLFKTNINL
-88 GILFTFKYSSF
+88 FSIV
-99 FAGIF
+99 
-104 GIELKKLPLPVGISF
+104 LPLGISF
-119 YTFQSISYTIDMY
+119 YTFKNASYLIDVY
-132 MRKIK
+132 KNR
-137 VQKNFIN
+137 VNSEKNFIN
-144 YAAYVTLFPQIVAGP
+144 YFTYIAMFPSLIQGP
-159 IVRYED
+159 IVRYKD
-165 VQNEINSRK
+165 IDLKDKKISFDNFAMGVKRFVIGLSKK
-174 VNIYLL
+174 VIL
-180 GEGAGIFIKGLAKKV
+180 ADTLAKLV
-195 LLANNIGLLWTEIKG
+195 TSLTNMEVQTVVSLWVKATSDIVKL
-210 MDYSEISVL
+210 YL
-219 TAWLGILAFTFQI
+219 
-232 YYDFSGYSDM
+232 DFSGYTDM
-242 AVGLGKMLGFNF
+242 AIGLGLMIGIKIM
-254 PENFRH
+254 ENFDY
-260 PYISRSISE
+260 PLSTYSVTS
-269 FWRRWHITLGSW
+269 FWRKWHISLSSW
-281 FRSYVYIPLGGNRK
+281 FKDYIYIPLGGNRK
-295 GKYKTLR
+295 GKFRKYF
-302 NLLIVWGLTG
+302 NIFVVWFLTG